1 MNLGRGIHF
10 SFHDTNCNL
19 AALNA
24 ACMAVVPLCYKILCK
39 EQVVVPIQN
48 SVRNSEQEF
57 IGGRITVTNNRR
69 RHDTCSRGYVKSFSL
84 QNMCRVCYASA
95 SESSTSKGQLRLLNS
110 YFAKQHQH
118 DANQI
123 SSEFSNK
130 TTEILRTSANKG
142 LDSLDAYLGKL
153 NKDANLGNYA
163 SSASDDQNTES
174 NLVVRP
180 YSVRKT
186 LKDFRKLRQKDS
198 GNEKLQ
204 ENNETPDLYLISALA
219 SINIAVFLFEIASPI
234 RNSEFELFSL
244 PLLYGAKIND
254 LILIGEWW
262 RLVTPMFLHAGAVHV
277 ALSCWGLVTFGP
289 QVCKGYGSFTFLLI
303 YTIGGISGNL
313 TSFLHTPQPTVGGT
327 GPVFAVIGAWLI
339 YQIQNK
345 DVIVKD
351 PSESSMFH
359 KAIIATALGFIMT
372 NFGPVDNWTHLGA
385 AFTGMIYGFLTC
397 PIVQVDETSSR
408 SQEERITLVRQS
420 ADPFFWMVMAR
431 T

>member
-1 MNLGRGIHF
+1 
-10 SFHDTNCNL
+10 
-19 AALNA
+19 
-24 ACMAVVPLCYKILCK
+24 MAVVPLCCKIPSK
-39 EQVVVPIQN
+39 EQVVVPKQN

-57 IGGRITVTNNRR
+57 ICGRITVTNRR
-69 RHDTCSRGYVKSFSL
+69 RHDTCSRGSVLWNVTNSSYVKSFSK
-84 QNMCRVCYASA
+84 QNICRVCYA
-95 SESSTSKGQLRLLNS
+95 SESSTSKGQLRLLHS

-123 SSEFSNK
+123 SSKFSNK
-130 TTEILRTSANKG
+130 TTEILRTNANKG

-153 NKDANLGNYA
+153 NKDANLGNYV

-174 NLVVRP
+174 NLVVTP

-186 LKDFRKLRQKDS
+186 LKDYRKLRQKES
-198 GNEKLQ
+198 GNEELQ
-204 ENNETPDLYLISALA
+204 QDNETPDLYLISTLA

-262 RLVTPMFLHAGAVHV
+262 RLVTPMFLHAGVVHV

-303 YTIGGISGNL
+303 YTLGGISGNL

-327 GPVFAVIGAWLI
+327 GPVFAVIGTWLI

-372 NFGPVDNWTHLGA
+372 NFGPVIDNWTHLGA
-385 AFTGMIYGFLTC
+385 AFTGMLYGFLTC

-420 ADPFFWMVMAR
+420 ADPCKSLFIFTIFILVLSSSLLFFFEPL
-431 T
+431 